1 MGSIIFMRGSPM
13 ATRKKKSSV
22 LSKRKKLK
30 SIATVLSMAGK
41 KKKTTKPKRGMRTK
55 TNKRKK

>member
-1 MGSIIFMRGSPM
+1 MKESPM

-30 SIATVLSMAGK
+30 SIATALSMAGK